1 MMKALSEKFDPSANN
16 RSDKKT
22 PETTHADDART
33 VRPYPRAPVRPSA
46 PPMSFSDD
54 SMRGVRTFAPSR
66 RAVLGAGLAAAIAPA
81 VRAGAARTLTV
92 AAFPLVD
99 QIVKDAIPQW
109 SQRHP
114 DVAIDVVM
122 RQYDDHHTAMTTAL
136 STSVYLPDVMALES
150 SYVGKFSMGGGLS
163 DLLQPPYG
171 IGRYRDRYVA
181 YAYDQAINR
190 KGQVVAAPTDIG
202 PGTMLCRADLLERA
216 GLHAGDLQPSWD
228 AYVDA
233 GIRIRKATGANL
245 IGNVKTLK
253 DIVIRGGLGK
263 GQGIYFD
270 SDSNVLV
277 DTPRFRRAFE
287 LALRVRRNQL
297 EGRLATWTNE
307 WAEAFRRGATATEL
321 GGSWMVGQLANWVA
335 PGTAGLWRAAQLPE
349 GTWVSYGGTY
359 YAIPRDSD
367 PAKKALAW
375 ELIEMMT
382 LDPARQ
388 LAALKTQDAFP
399 ALLSAQDDPS
409 FDQPQPFLGGQHARL
424 LWRDAAR
431 RITATAV
438 HRQTNFAEE
447 VVNTELDYVLDDGKD
462 IRQALSD
469 AARLLER
476 RAKR

>member
-1 MMKALSEKFDPSANN
+1 MNVA
-16 RSDKKT
+16 SDFM
-22 PETTHADDART
+22 H
-33 VRPYPRAPVRPSA
+33 
-46 PPMSFSDD
+46 
-54 SMRGVRTFAPSR
+54 GVRSPTR
-66 RAVLGAGLAAAIAPA
+66 RAVLAAGVAAAIAPG
-81 VRAGAARTLTV
+81 VRARPARTLTV

-99 QIVKDAIPQW
+99 QIVKDAAPAW
-109 SQRHP
+109 ALRHP

-150 SYVGKFSMGGGLS
+150 SYVGKFSQGGGLS
-163 DLLQPPYG
+163 DLLQPRYD
-171 IGRYRDRYVA
+171 IGRYRSRYVA

-202 PGTMLCRADLLERA
+202 PGTMLCRIDLLERA
-216 GLHAGDLQPSWD
+216 GLVEADLQPSWD
-228 AYVDA
+228 AYVDG
-233 GIRIRKATGANL
+233 GIKIRKATGAHL

-253 DIVIRGGLGK
+253 DIMIRSGLK
-263 GQGIYFD
+263 PGQGIYFD

-277 DTPRFRRAFE
+277 DTPRFHRAFE

-297 EGRLATWTNE
+297 EGRLATWSNE
-307 WAEAFRRGATATEL
+307 WAEAFRRGVTATEL

-335 PGTAGLWRAAQLPE
+335 PTTRGLWRAAQLPE
-349 GTWVSYGGTY
+349 ATFVSYGGTY
-359 YAIPRDSD
+359 YAIPRDSNPD
-367 PAKKALAW
+367 NKALAW

-382 LDPARQ
+382 LDRDRQ

-399 ALLSAQDDPS
+399 ALLAAQDDPIIE
-409 FDQPQPFLGGQHARL
+409 QPQPFLGGERARV
-424 LWRDAAR
+424 LWREAAR
-431 RITATAV
+431 HITATAV

-447 VVNTELDYVLDDGKD
+447 AINTELEYVLDDGKD

-476 RAKR
+476 RAHR

>member
-1 MMKALSEKFDPSANN
+1 MTPS
-16 RSDKKT
+16 SDFM
-22 PETTHADDART
+22 H
-33 VRPYPRAPVRPSA
+33 
-46 PPMSFSDD
+46 
-54 SMRGVRTFAPSR
+54 GVRSHSPTR
-66 RAVLGAGLAAAIAPA
+66 RRLLAAGLAAAVAPA
-81 VRAGAARTLTV
+81 VRARAARTLTV

-99 QIVKDAIPQW
+99 QIVKDAAPAW
-109 SQRHP
+109 AQRHP
-114 DVAIDVVM
+114 DVAINVVM

-150 SYVGKFSMGGGLS
+150 SFVGKYSNGGGLS
-163 DLLQPPYG
+163 DLQQPRYG
-171 IGRYRDRYVA
+171 IGRYRSRYVA

-202 PGTMLCRADLLERA
+202 PGTMLYRADLLERA
-216 GLHAGDLQPSWD
+216 GLHEADLQPSWD

-233 GIRIRKATGANL
+233 GIKIKKATGANL

-253 DIVIRGGLGK
+253 DLMIRGGLKK

-277 DTPRFRRAFE
+277 DTPRFHRAFE
-287 LALRVRRNQL
+287 LALRVRRNHL

-335 PGTAGLWRAAQLPE
+335 PTTAGKWRAAQLPE
-349 GTWVSYGGTY
+349 NAWVSYGGTY

-367 PAKKALAW
+367 PEKKALAW

-399 ALLSAQDDPS
+399 ALLAAQEDP
-409 FDQPQPFLGGQHARL
+409 FIEEPQPFLGGERARV
-424 LWRDAAR
+424 LWREAAR
-431 RITATAV
+431 HITATAV
-438 HRQTNFAEE
+438 HKQTNFAEDA
-447 VVNTELDYVLDDGKD
+447 VNAELDNVLDDGKD
-462 IRQALSD
+462 IRQALAD
-469 AARLLER
+469 AARLLELRAR
-476 RAKR
+476 R

>member
-1 MMKALSEKFDPSANN
+1 MTPS
-16 RSDKKT
+16 SDFM
-22 PETTHADDART
+22 H
-33 VRPYPRAPVRPSA
+33 
-46 PPMSFSDD
+46 
-54 SMRGVRTFAPSR
+54 GVRSHSPSR
-66 RAVLGAGLAAAIAPA
+66 RRLLAAGLAAAVAPA
-81 VRAGAARTLTV
+81 VRARAARTLTV

-99 QIVKDAIPQW
+99 QIVKDAAPAW
-109 SQRHP
+109 AQRHP
-114 DVAIDVVM
+114 DVAINVVM

-150 SYVGKFSMGGGLS
+150 SFVGKYSNGGGLS
-163 DLLQPPYG
+163 DLLQPRYG
-171 IGRYRDRYVA
+171 IGRYRSRYVA

-202 PGTMLCRADLLERA
+202 PGTMLYRADLLERA
-216 GLHAGDLQPSWD
+216 GLHEADLQPSWD

-233 GIRIRKATGANL
+233 GIKIKKATGANL

-253 DIVIRGGLGK
+253 DLMIRGGLKK

-277 DTPRFRRAFE
+277 DTPRFHRAFE
-287 LALRVRRNQL
+287 LALRVRRNHL

-335 PGTAGLWRAAQLPE
+335 PTTAGKWRAAQLPE
-349 GTWVSYGGTY
+349 NAWVSYGGTY

-367 PAKKALAW
+367 PEKKALAW

-399 ALLSAQDDPS
+399 ALLAAQEDP
-409 FDQPQPFLGGQHARL
+409 FIEEPQPFLGGERARV
-424 LWRDAAR
+424 LWREAAR
-431 RITATAV
+431 HITATAV
-438 HRQTNFAEE
+438 HKQTNFAEDA
-447 VVNTELDYVLDDGKD
+447 VNAELDNVLDDGKD
-462 IRQALSD
+462 IRQALAD
-469 AARLLER
+469 AARLLELRAR
-476 RAKR
+476 R

>member
-1 MMKALSEKFDPSANN
+1 MSA
-16 RSDKKT
+16 SPD
-22 PETTHADDART
+22 
-33 VRPYPRAPVRPSA
+33 
-46 PPMSFSDD
+46 F
-54 SMRGVRTFAPSR
+54 MRGVRTHSPTR
-66 RAVLGAGLAAAIAPA
+66 RTVLAAGLAATIAPA
-81 VRAGAARTLTV
+81 VRARPARTLTV

-99 QIVKDAIPQW
+99 QIVKDAAPYW
-109 SQRHP
+109 AQRHP
-114 DVAIDVVM
+114 EVEINVVM

-163 DLLQPPYG
+163 DLLQRPYD
-171 IGRYRDRYVA
+171 IGRYRERYVA

-202 PGTMLCRADLLERA
+202 PGTMLYRVDLLERA
-216 GLHAGDLQPSWD
+216 GLTAADLQPSWD

-233 GIRIRKATGANL
+233 GIKLKKVTGANL

-253 DIVIRGGLGK
+253 DIMIRSGLK
-263 GQGIYFD
+263 AGQGIYFD

-277 DTPRFRRAFE
+277 DTPRFHRAFE

-307 WAEAFRRGATATEL
+307 WAEAFRRGVTATEL
-321 GGSWMVGQLANWVA
+321 GGSWMVGQMANWVA
-335 PGTAGLWRAAQLPE
+335 PTTAGLWRAAQLPE
-349 GTWVSYGGTY
+349 STWVSYGGTY

-367 PAKKALAW
+367 AEKKALAW

-399 ALLSAQDDPS
+399 ARLAAQNDPLI
-409 FDQPQPFLGGQHARL
+409 DEPLPFLGGERARV
-424 LWRDAAR
+424 LWREAAR
-431 RITATAV
+431 HITATAV
-438 HRQTNFAEE
+438 HKQSNFAEDA
-447 VVNTELDYVLDDGKD
+447 VNAELDNVLDDGKD
-462 IRQALSD
+462 IGHALAD
-469 AARLLER
+469 AARLLELRAR
-476 RAKR
+476 R

>member
-1 MMKALSEKFDPSANN
+1 MSA
-16 RSDKKT
+16 SPD
-22 PETTHADDART
+22 
-33 VRPYPRAPVRPSA
+33 
-46 PPMSFSDD
+46 F
-54 SMRGVRTFAPSR
+54 MRGVRTYSPTR
-66 RAVLGAGLAAAIAPA
+66 RTVLAAGLAATIAPA
-81 VRAGAARTLTV
+81 VRAKPARTLTV

-99 QIVKDAIPQW
+99 QILKDAAPYW
-109 SQRHP
+109 AQRHP
-114 DVAIDVVM
+114 DVEINVVM

-163 DLLQPPYG
+163 DLLQPPYD
-171 IGRYRDRYVA
+171 IGRYRERYVA

-202 PGTMLCRADLLERA
+202 PGTLLYRVDLLERA
-216 GLHAGDLQPSWD
+216 GLTAADLQPSWD

-233 GIRIRKATGANL
+233 GIKLKKATGANL

-253 DIVIRGGLGK
+253 DIMIRSGLK
-263 GQGIYFD
+263 AGQGIYFD

-277 DTPRFRRAFE
+277 DTPRFHRAFE

-307 WAEAFRRGATATEL
+307 WAEAFRRGVTATEL
-321 GGSWMVGQLANWVA
+321 GGSWMVGQMANWVA
-335 PGTAGLWRAAQLPE
+335 PTTAGLWRAAQLPE

-367 PAKKALAW
+367 ADKKALAW

-388 LAALKTQDAFP
+388 LAALKTQDSFP
-399 ALLSAQDDPS
+399 ALLAAQDDP
-409 FDQPQPFLGGQHARL
+409 FIEQPQPFLGGERARV
-424 LWRDAAR
+424 LWREAAR
-431 RITATAV
+431 HITATAV
-438 HRQTNFAEE
+438 HKQTNFAEDA
-447 VVNTELDYVLDDGKD
+447 VNTELDNVLDDGKD
-462 IRQALSD
+462 IRQALAD
-469 AARLLER
+469 AARLLELRAR
-476 RAKR
+476 R

>member
-1 MMKALSEKFDPSANN
+1 MQT
-16 RSDKKT
+16 T
-22 PETTHADDART
+22 PG
-33 VRPYPRAPVRPSA
+33 P
-46 PPMSFSDD
+46 
-54 SMRGVRTFAPSR
+54 RTFATSR
-66 RAVLGAGLAAAIAPA
+66 RSVLAAGLAAAIAPG
-81 VRAGAARTLTV
+81 VRAAAARTLTV
-92 AAFPLVD
+92 AAYPLVD

-109 SQRHP
+109 SRRHP

-136 STSVYLPDVMALES
+136 STAVYLPDVMALEA
-150 SYVGKFSMGGGLS
+150 SYVGKFSDGGGLS
-163 DLLQPPYG
+163 DLLQPRYD
-171 IGRYRDRYVA
+171 IGRNRSRFVA

-202 PGTMLCRADLLERA
+202 PGTLLYRQDLLERA
-216 GLHAGDLQPSWD
+216 GVTASDLQPSWD

-233 GIRIRKATGANL
+233 GIRIKKATGANL
-245 IGNVKTLK
+245 IANVRTFK
-253 DIVIRGGLGK
+253 DLMIRGGLQK

-277 DTPRFRRAFE
+277 DTPRFHRAFE
-287 LALRVRRNQL
+287 LSLRMRRNRL
-297 EGRLATWTNE
+297 EGHLETWSNE
-307 WAEAFRRGATATEL
+307 WAEAFRRNATATEL

-335 PGTAGLWRAAQLPE
+335 PGTRGRWRAAQLPE
-349 GTWVSYGGTY
+349 ATWVSYGGTY

-388 LAALKTQDAFP
+388 IAALETQDAFP
-399 ALLSAQDDPS
+399 ALLAAQDDPAIAE
-409 FDQPQPFLGGQHARL
+409 PQAFLGGQRARE
-424 LWRDAAR
+424 LWREAAR

-438 HRQTNFAEE
+438 HKQSKFAEDA
-447 VVNTELDYVLDDGKD
+447 VNAALDSVLDDGVS
-462 IRQALSD
+462 ISRALSET
-469 AARLLER
+469 ARLLEL

>member
-1 MMKALSEKFDPSANN
+1 MSL
-16 RSDKKT
+16 
-22 PETTHADDART
+22 AD
-33 VRPYPRAPVRPSA
+33 VMHGP
-46 PPMSFSDD
+46 
-54 SMRGVRTFAPSR
+54 RTFATR
-66 RAVLGAGLAAAIAPA
+66 RRTMLAAGLAAALAPGL
-81 VRAGAARTLTV
+81 RAAPARTLTV

-99 QIVKDAIPQW
+99 QILKDAAPQW
-109 SQRHP
+109 AQRHP

-150 SYVGKFSMGGGLS
+150 SYVGKFSNGGGLS
-163 DLLQPPYG
+163 DLLQPRYDL
-171 IGRYRDRYVA
+171 GRYRARFVA

-202 PGTMLCRADLLERA
+202 PGTMLCRKDLLERA
-216 GLHAGDLQPSWD
+216 GLVESDLQPSWD

-233 GIRIRKATGANL
+233 GLRIRKATGANL

-253 DIVIRGGLGK
+253 DIMIRSGLKK
-263 GQGIYFD
+263 GEGIYFD
-270 SDSNVLV
+270 NDSNVLV
-277 DTPRFRRAFE
+277 DTPRFHRAFE

-297 EGRLATWTNE
+297 EGRLKTWSNE

-335 PGTAGLWRAAQLPE
+335 PGTKGLWRAAQLPE

-367 PAKKALAW
+367 PQKKALAW

-382 LDPARQ
+382 LDRDRQ

-399 ALLSAQDDPS
+399 ALLAAQDDP
-409 FDQPQPFLGGQHARL
+409 FIGQPQPFLGGERARE
-424 LWRDAAR
+424 LWREAAR
-431 RITATAV
+431 HITATAV
-438 HRQTNFAEE
+438 HKQSNFAEDA
-447 VVNTELDYVLDDGKD
+447 VNAELDNVLDDGKD
-462 IRQALSD
+462 IRQALAD
-469 AARLLER
+469 AASLLELRAR
-476 RAKR
+476 R